1 MGQWKLMAKTPGILN
16 VWQRFPYQDLYV
28 ILLQLEP
35 TEVKL
40 WRLCLDQ
47 TVAFQ
52 FGIYFCEGNKN
63 IFFNVI
69 AGSCWNAGFSNLQR
83 RFSVHQVGL
92 NQNNRGSN

>member
-1 MGQWKLMAKTPGILN
+1 MAKTPRILS
-16 VWQRFPYQDLYV
+16 VWQCFPHQDLYV

-52 FGIYFCEGNKN
+52 FGIYFCEGNKKKKCKCN
-63 IFFNVI
+63 CRKLLEHRLFEP
-69 AGSCWNAGFSNLQR
+69 AK
-83 RFSVHQVGL
+83 RFSVHELGL
-92 NQNNRGSN
+92 NQYKRGSN